1 MDIENAINILAQ
13 HEILR
18 PVRRTGNYYQI
29 YCPIHNGG
37 NERKPSCGVLLHD
50 EYRNGQSYP
59 AGWFHCFSCGHAK
72 PFTETIN
79 QIFAE
84 RKYGMSGT
92 EWLKEHISD
101 FEEDTDFEYLIPPE
115 VMETIM
121 NKHVISQIN
130 ELTHTDTPKY
140 VSEEELASYRFTVPY
155 MYERKLTDK
164 IIEDYDIGYDG
175 NWKFGGRKRPTPCIT
190 FPVRDQ
196 DGHTLF
202 LCRRSIEGKI
212 FHYPEGVTK
221 PVYGIDMIKPG
232 TKSLII
238 CESCINCLTCV
249 AYGYPAVA
257 TLGTGNQ
264 YQIQQLRELGMHEF
278 VLCFDGD
285 DAGRRATNKFKKALQ
300 SVAFVWTIEMPDG
313 KDANDCTKEEFDA
326 LYEERS

>member
-1 MDIENAINILAQ
+1 MDIENAVNILAQ
-13 HEILR
+13 HEIIR
-18 PVRRTGNYYQI
+18 PVRKTGNYYQI

-37 NERKPSCGVLLHD
+37 NEKKASCGVLLHD

-72 PFTETIN
+72 SFTETIN
-79 QIFAE
+79 QIFID
-84 RKYGMSGT
+84 RKYGMSGI
-92 EWLKEHISD
+92 EWLKEHIPD
-101 FEEDTDFEYLIPPE
+101 FEEESDFEYLIPPDI
-115 VMETIM
+115 MEQVL
-121 NKHVISQIN
+121 NKQAINQIN
-130 ELTHTDTPKY
+130 ELTNKDKHTY

-155 MYERKLTDK
+155 MYERKLTDE
-164 IIEDYDIGYDG
+164 IIEAYDIGYDA
-175 NWKFGGRKRPTPCIT
+175 NWQFGSRKNPTPCIT
-190 FPVRDQ
+190 FPVRDRE
-196 DGHTLF
+196 GHTLF
-202 LCRRSIEGKI
+202 LCRRSIQGKI

-221 PVYGIDMIKPG
+221 PLYGIDMIKPD

-238 CESCINCLTCV
+238 CESCFNALTCV
-249 AYGYPAVA
+249 SYGYQAVA
-257 TLGTGNQ
+257 TLGTGNS
-264 YQIQQLRELGMHEF
+264 YQIQQLKELGIQNY